1 MKALSA
7 LVIAMCVWVA
17 MTPHGE
23 VPKTSSIR
31 NTRWPTLGRDL
42 ALVCIVCLTLGIAA
56 AIVAGI
62 ILRLVVPR
70 LSISQP
76 PPAMTTES
84 ATAIADYVAVGVTG
98 GLTVVDS
105 LRLLAA
111 ADAGQATQWAS
122 SVLRDHDY
130 GMSVEEALAAHV
142 QPVTVDICR
151 VLSRAHAT
159 GAPVAQRLRR
169 LATAS
174 RQRQQDELLRKVR
187 GLSVRAV
194 VPLGVCF
201 LPAFLLL
208 AVVPLVAS
216 LATGLAG

>member
-1 MKALSA
+1 MPLKNALYNSVEIQTMSGHDIQPETDEQRIIISFHFLLTYLITSGILIVSVGFKLSA
-7 LVIAMCVWVA
+7 
-17 MTPHGE
+17 
-23 VPKTSSIR
+23 
-31 NTRWPTLGRDL
+31 
-42 ALVCIVCLTLGIAA
+42 
-56 AIVAGI
+56 
-62 ILRLVVPR
+62 
-70 LSISQP
+70 
-76 PPAMTTES
+76 
-84 ATAIADYVAVGVTG
+84 
-98 GLTVVDS
+98 
-105 LRLLAA
+105 
-111 ADAGQATQWAS
+111 
-122 SVLRDHDY
+122 
-130 GMSVEEALAAHV
+130 
-142 QPVTVDICR
+142 
-151 VLSRAHAT
+151 AT